1 MLHIANPI
9 YDSAFKYLMED
20 ERIAKTLI
28 GALIKRTSEQLNKQ
42 SEQLNKQS
50 EQLNKQS
57 EQLNKQSEQL
67 RAAIRMLH
75 SPYNFIF

>member
-20 ERIAKTLI
+20 ERIAKTLL
-28 GALIKRTSEQLNKQ
+28 GALIKRT
-42 SEQLNKQS
+42 S

>member
-50 EQLNKQS
+50 EQL
-57 EQLNKQSEQL
+57 

>member
-28 GALIKRTSEQLNKQ
+28 GALIKHT
-42 SEQLNKQS
+42 
-50 EQLNKQS
+50 S

>member
-42 SEQLNKQS
+42 SEQL
-50 EQLNKQS
+50 
-57 EQLNKQSEQL
+57 